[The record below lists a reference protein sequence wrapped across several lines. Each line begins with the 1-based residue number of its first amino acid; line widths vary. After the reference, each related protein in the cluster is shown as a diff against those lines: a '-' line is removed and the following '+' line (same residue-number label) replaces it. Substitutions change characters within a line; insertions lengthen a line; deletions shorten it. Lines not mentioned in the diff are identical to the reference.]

1 MSQKNPSKA
10 PVPRRV
16 SSGLPWW
23 IWVIG
28 VGFALLLLAII
39 VPRLFPTDPQVIF
52 DDAMVLLESQTP
64 DVARLTD
71 DVEKLK
77 EYPDWAG
84 HVKYLEARMA
94 VGRNMPL
101 KAIPLLVEAMK
112 SEKIRGQS
120 GLLLGRAY
128 GTAGKFEQAISTLE
142 SVLDDPEIGDEARY
156 IAASILSNGL
166 AYNESLAH
174 IKVLKEKGHKPVQ
187 VNQLEGDILVDFGR
201 YEEAAAA
208 YKKSL
213 DESGDSPA
221 VGELADRYLQ
231 CLVRLG
237 KITEADEYV
246 DMIEDPTRGS
256 KFQALSLLGK
266 GKVTEALTVIDSAR
280 RDMPLS
286 GEGAVIAAKVNL
298 AEKNVEKIKAEL
310 PALVNAVGQMSRNRE
325 AFETLAAAA
334 EKIGNAE
341 LANSARKNAEQLLE
355 IENEMRT
362 LLQSVVNNRNDVE
375 GRLKVAS
382 LAIQCGQFDFAK
394 RILES
399 LSRFYPEAESKAN
412 AIMPDLM
419 VVSKPLVPLAGLT
432 EPEPEQPKSE
442 DPKPDDANPADP
454 KPEDPPQGDAK
465 PVEPKLSAPTVE
477 APKN

>member
-28 VGFALLLLAII
+28 IGFALVLLAII
-39 VPRLFPTDPQVIF
+39 VPRLFPADPQEIF

-64 DVARLTD
+64 DVAKLTD

-142 SVLDDPEIGDEARY
+142 SVVDDPEVGDDARY

-166 AYNESLAH
+166 AYNESLEH
-174 IKVLKEKGHKPVQ
+174 IKVLKEKGHKPAQ
-187 VNQLEGDILVDFGR
+187 VNQLEGDILTDFGR

-213 DESGDSPA
+213 DELGDSPT
-221 VGELADRYLQ
+221 VGEVADRYLQ
-231 CLVRLG
+231 CLVKLG
-237 KITEADEYV
+237 KLTEADEYV
-246 DMIEDPTRGS
+246 DMISDPNRGS

-266 GKVTEALTVIDSAR
+266 GKITEALTVIDSAR
-280 RDMPLS
+280 REVPLA
-286 GEGAVIAAKVNL
+286 GEGAVVAAKVSL
-298 AEKNVEKIKAEL
+298 AENNVEKIRAEM
-310 PALVNAVGQMSRNRE
+310 PALINAIGQMSRNRE
-325 AFETLAAAA
+325 AFETLAEAA
-334 EKIGNAE
+334 EKTGNTE
-341 LANSARKNAEQLLE
+341 LANSARQNAAQLVDV
-355 IENEMRT
+355 ENEMRT
-362 LLQSVVNNRNDVE
+362 QLQSVVSNRNDVE

-399 LSRFYPEAESKAN
+399 LSRFFPEAETKAN

-419 VVSKPLVPLAGLT
+419 VVSKPLVPLAGLSAPAS
-432 EPEPEQPKSE
+432 EEPKSE
-442 DPKPDDANPADP
+442 EP
-454 KPEDPPQGDAK
+454 KPEEPK
-465 PVEPKLSAPTVE
+465 PEEPKPEEPKTGKAPKLSAPTVE